1 MSENRTALLEKLGG
15 VEKFRTCEQCG
26 CCSSACPI
34 TGKDDFN
41 IRRIVRF
48 IELDLA
54 EEIANTP
61 LPWRCTTCGRCETVC
76 PNGIA
81 VLDIIRPLRSIGPAD
96 FVPEETPPCAAACPA
111 GIDVPGYVRLI
122 AQGKPEEAYKLI
134 LEKVPF
140 PGILG
145 RVCMHPCETKCRRG
159 EVNQPVAI
167 CGLKRYAAEKSE
179 ESFKAA
185 ADVKENT
192 GRKVAVIG
200 SGPAGLTA
208 AFYLR
213 KKGYEVTVFEAREKA
228 GGMMRY
234 GIPSYRLPEEV
245 LEKEI
250 AQILSLGI
258 KLETGKRLGKDLT
271 PDQLKNE
278 GYGAAFIATGLQE
291 SRKIKLEGSDS
302 KDVLWGVDFLS
313 DVSAGKEIRLK
324 DRVLVVGGGN
334 VAVDVALT
342 ALRTGA
348 KQVTM
353 ACLESREE
361 MPASAWEIAQALEE
375 GVSLMPSWGP
385 NRIICENGN
394 VKAVELVTCTCVFD
408 EKGNFCPAFGE
419 ERRTVDADQVILA
432 IGQSAELSFLASCGD
447 VKSER
452 GLIVIDPETHETTV
466 PGVFAGGDAT
476 RGPGAIIDA
485 IAAGRRAATAID
497 RYLGGD
503 GVIEESLSERPD
515 NASYTGKREKGFA
528 DLSRESAPH
537 LPLEERRDNFR
548 EVDLCFSDEQ
558 AVNEAK
564 RCLQCDLEIKLAK
577 ALRS

>member
-1 MSENRTALLEKLGG
+1 
-15 VEKFRTCEQCG
+15 
-26 CCSSACPI
+26 
-34 TGKDDFN
+34 
-41 IRRIVRF
+41 
-48 IELDLA
+48 
-54 EEIANTP
+54 
-61 LPWRCTTCGRCETVC
+61 
-76 PNGIA
+76 
-81 VLDIIRPLRSIGPAD
+81 
-96 FVPEETPPCAAACPA
+96 
-111 GIDVPGYVRLI
+111 
-122 AQGKPEEAYKLI
+122 
-134 LEKVPF
+134 
-140 PGILG
+140 
-145 RVCMHPCETKCRRG
+145 
-159 EVNQPVAI
+159 
-167 CGLKRYAAEKSE
+167 
-179 ESFKAA
+179 
-185 ADVKENT
+185 
-192 GRKVAVIG
+192 
-200 SGPAGLTA
+200 
-208 AFYLR
+208 
-213 KKGYEVTVFEAREKA
+213 
-228 GGMMRY
+228 
-234 GIPSYRLPEEV
+234 
-245 LEKEI
+245 
-250 AQILSLGI
+250 
-258 KLETGKRLGKDLT
+258 
-271 PDQLKNE
+271 
-278 GYGAAFIATGLQE
+278 
-291 SRKIKLEGSDS
+291 
-302 KDVLWGVDFLS
+302 
-313 DVSAGKEIRLK
+313 
-324 DRVLVVGGGN
+324 
-334 VAVDVALT
+334 
-342 ALRTGA
+342 
-348 KQVTM
+348 
-353 ACLESREE
+353 